1 MFHSFRVRQNHLWHV
16 WCSEHPHFDTTSFG
30 LLLKEVNYIV
40 HESMEIEQL
49 LAKNKISM
57 LNLRHIENI
66 LNYRTHVNDLIVK
79 SLEVDARSCLILM
92 AK

>member
-1 MFHSFRVRQNHLWHV
+1 
-16 WCSEHPHFDTTSFG
+16 
-30 LLLKEVNYIV
+30 
-40 HESMEIEQL
+40 MEIEQL